1 MKRVESMYQ
10 GTRDQEINNNQN
22 KLCFP
27 RVMYKHARNNN
38 PHKMYRRAH
47 NCNLYKNWGIEKV
60 FLCSHGADS
69 SSSERQCGCLMQK
82 FTVSFNKLCHPV
94 QRDHLLP
101 VVAGSCSAWFRSK
114 TFPSMGIASEMRA
127 FVSKMQIWKQL

>member
-47 NCNLYKNWGIEKV
+47 NCNLYKNE
-60 FLCSHGADS
+60 
-69 SSSERQCGCLMQK
+69 E
-82 FTVSFNKLCHPV
+82 
-94 QRDHLLP
+94 
-101 VVAGSCSAWFRSK
+101 
-114 TFPSMGIASEMRA
+114 
-127 FVSKMQIWKQL
+127 